1 MDNYTT
7 AITAPGNTPSSPTN
21 TAKPPE
27 ATPTNNPKSPL
38 DSFLTIGTPFIKAA
52 PLLSSAA
59 VNDIWRVSGKV
70 TRPFDDQ
77 VTKYFLDSG
86 GGWGNLKPEQIDQV
100 SDQLANFMIKKGNLG
115 VGELTVEEIKSQAR
129 QVLESME
136 PPLGESTIAELLEG
150 SKGLFSGNPG
160 SLNYVD
166 PTTGMNKIDT
176 LLASFGEKY
185 KDVLV
190 QINSGSVKSEDE
202 AKGLIESFRKEM
214 IGYIKENFFGDE
226 RGDGK
231 FGLALK
237 GRAEDVKAGK
247 DAENNNFKAGIDIS
261 KSPDDEEGYNRSG
274 EVALILGV
282 SSSSDS

>member
-1 MDNYTT
+1 MK
-7 AITAPGNTPSSPTN
+7 A
-21 TAKPPE
+21 
-27 ATPTNNPKSPL
+27 
-38 DSFLTIGTPFIKAA
+38 AA
-52 PLLSSAA
+52 PLFDANDEWTRNTTASYFYDP
-59 VNDIWRVSGKV
+59 VNVVLNS
-70 TRPFDDQ
+70 
-77 VTKYFLDSG
+77 

-100 SDQLANFMIKKGNLG
+100 SDQLANFMIKTGMSVN
-115 VGELTVEEIKSQAR
+115 VEEIKAEAR
-129 QVLESME
+129 KVLESMD
-136 PPLGESTIAELLEG
+136 PRPDESTITELLEG

-214 IGYIKENFFGDE
+214 SGYIKENFFGDE
-226 RGDGK
+226 RGEGRL
-231 FGLALK
+231 GSAIK
-237 GRAEDVKAGK
+237 GRCEDLRDKNDHEKKHCEA
-247 DAENNNFKAGIDIS
+247 DAKLPEAPEKEG
-261 KSPDDEEGYNRSG
+261 DDGDPSL
-274 EVALILGV
+274 VALILGV

>member
-1 MDNYTT
+1 MPVLTT
-7 AITAPGNTPSSPTN
+7 LAGVFSP
-21 TAKPPE
+21 
-27 ATPTNNPKSPL
+27 
-38 DSFLTIGTPFIKAA
+38 
-52 PLLSSAA
+52 SAA
-59 VNDIWRVSGKV
+59 NKTWVDFTNASYGVPANAV
-70 TRPFDDQ
+70 
-77 VTKYFLDSG
+77 LDSG
-86 GGWGNLKPEQIDQV
+86 RWGNLKPEQIDQV
-100 SDQLANFMIKKGNLG
+100 SDQLANFMIKAGMDVN
-115 VGELTVEEIKSQAR
+115 VEEIKSQAR

-136 PPLGESTIAELLEG
+136 PPLDESTIAELLEG

-202 AKGLIESFRKEM
+202 AKGLVESFRKEM
-214 IGYIKENFFGDE
+214 SGYIKENFFGDK

-237 GRAEDVKAGK
+237 ERGK
-247 DAENNNFKAGIDIS
+247 DLQAENDAKENSVNADNEIS
-261 KSPDDEEGYNRSG
+261 KAPEKEGDDYDPSL
-274 EVALILGV
+274 VAQILGV
-282 SSSSDS
+282 SSS